1 MYTISIILP
10 EEIFD
15 RTAKV
20 SKPPVI
26 SKLQQNGQCF
36 SSSQSHVTSHPRK
49 LRGHIIK
56 FNNVLLYKI
65 ENFATYFYKFIR

>member
-1 MYTISIILP
+1 MSMILP
-10 EEIFD
+10 EKIFD

-20 SKPPVI
+20 CKTPVI

-56 FNNVLLYKI
+56 FIYI
-65 ENFATYFYKFIR
+65 